1 MRDVRDYSGFLA
13 SRGVKKRRMIVSLY
27 LLKGNSKEGARV
39 VLVVPILRS
48 GLLCYYCAGVG
59 YRSGMTYVR
68 GNTRMQ
74 RVGKRASGSSKSSK
88 KRDRYTYSYC
98 QGTDASQRS
107 RDPTLTRDKLHV
119 H

>member
-1 MRDVRDYSGFLA
+1 VALSSPFFC
-13 SRGVKKRRMIVSLY
+13 
-27 LLKGNSKEGARV
+27 
-39 VLVVPILRS
+39 S

-88 KRDRYTYSYC
+88 KRDRYTYSYWYRC
-98 QGTDASQRS
+98 QSAQ
-107 RDPTLTRDKLHV
+107 
-119 H
+119 

>member
-27 LLKGNSKEGARV
+27 LILIKGNSKEGARV
-39 VLVVPILRS
+39 ALSSPFFCS

-74 RVGKRASGSSKSSK
+74 RVGSGQAAPQNHL
-88 KRDRYTYSYC
+88 RNATVTLTAT
-98 QGTDASQRS
+98 GTDASQRS